1 MKGFFDFLIGRRG
14 RARNP
19 RAEIR
24 RIHAKQFFK
33 QVWQNKSA
41 FIGTV
46 VVAFFLLMAIF
57 GPLLVKF
64 DISAFGAS
72 SSDAWLPPSGE
83 HLLGTDA
90 LGRDI
95 LAFIVTGSRVSML
108 VAVTATVISMVLGTL
123 IGLISGYCG
132 GWIDML
138 LMRMTDFFLSIPW
151 LPLCMVLASMLGSS
165 VLNIIL
171 VIGFTSWSGTARIV
185 RAQTLS
191 VKEQQYVERTTSIG
205 AKNGHIMMKHILPNV
220 FPIIFSETV
229 LIAASAIGTE
239 TTLSFLGLGDTT
251 QPSWGMILY
260 YANATGSVSKGAWW
274 YFIPAGLCVVLV
286 VLGFSLMGYA
296 FDEILNPKLKER

>member
-1 MKGFFDFLIGRRG
+1 MKGFLGFLFGRRS
-14 RARNP
+14 RARS
-19 RAEIR
+19 AKTEVR
-24 RIHAKQFFK
+24 RIHARQFLR
-33 QVWQNKSA
+33 QVWKNKSA
-41 FIGTV
+41 FVGAV

-57 GPLLVKF
+57 GPIFVNF
-64 DISAFGAS
+64 DIAGFGS
-72 SSDAWLPPSGE
+72 SSADAWQAPSAA
-83 HLLGTDA
+83 HWLGTDS
-90 LGRDI
+90 LGRDM
-95 LAFIVTGSRVSML
+95 LAFIITGSRVSML
-108 VAVTATVISMVLGTL
+108 VAVTATVISMLLGTL
-123 IGLISGYCG
+123 IGLVSGYCG
-132 GWIDML
+132 GWVDML
-138 LMRMTDFFLSIPW
+138 LMRVTDFFLSIPW
-151 LPLCMVLASMLGSS
+151 LPLCMVLASMLGAS

-171 VIGFTSWSGTARIV
+171 VIGFTSWSGTSRIV

-191 VKEQQYVERTTSIG
+191 VKEQQYVERTRSIG
-205 AKNGHIMMKHILPNV
+205 AKNGHIVMKHILPNV